1 MGTPAT
7 LADWLAHWQRVHARP
22 IDLGLERVAGIAQR
36 MRLSRPAPTCITVG
50 GTNGKG
56 STVAMLDA
64 ILRAT
69 GRVVG
74 TYTSPHLL
82 SYNERVR
89 IDGDCV
95 DDAELIAAFRRV
107 EAAREAT
114 TLTYFEA
121 GTLAAFAVFEAREVD
136 VAVLEVGMGGRLD
149 AVNVVDADAAIVT
162 TVDLDHQEFLGPDRN
177 AIGREKA
184 GIFRAGRPAIAGDHE
199 PPHSLLAHAS
209 AIGADLQRA
218 GVDFGA
224 RETVDGWTWW
234 HRDGALLDLPRPALP
249 GSFQLDNAACAIAAL
264 HALRATL
271 PVAPP
276 AIARGLA
283 TARCPGRLQ
292 RVGEAPEVVVD
303 VAHNPQA
310 ARELALWLAAQPAR
324 RTVAVFAALGD
335 KDYGGIV
342 APLRAAIDGWFVAG
356 LHDESPRGLDA
367 PATAARLFAAGVEA
381 RACASIAQALA
392 AAREAAGPAGR
403 VLAFGSFHT
412 VAAAMRA
419 CGLDRA

>member
-1 MGTPAT
+1 MAAPDT
-7 LADWLAHWQRVHARP
+7 LAGWLAHWERVHARP
-22 IDLGLERVAGIAQR
+22 IDLGLERVAAIAER

-89 IDGDCV
+89 IDGECV

-162 TVDLDHQEFLGPDRN
+162 TIDLDHQEFLGPDRN

-184 GIFRAGRPAIAGDHE
+184 GIFRSGRPAISGDRS
-199 PPHSLLAHAS
+199 PPQSLLAHAS

-218 GVDFGA
+218 GVDFGVHDA
-224 RETVDGWTWW
+224 PGGWTWW
-234 HRDGALLDLPRPALP
+234 HRDGASIDLPRPSLP
-249 GSFQLDNAACAIAAL
+249 GAFQFDNAAAAVAAL
-264 HALRATL
+264 HALRHTL
-271 PVAPP
+271 PVSPS
-276 AIARGLA
+276 AIAAGLA
-283 TARCPGRLQ
+283 SARCPGRLQ
-292 RVGEAPEVVVD
+292 RVGETPEVVVD

-335 KDYGGIV
+335 KDYAGIV
-342 APLRAAIDGWFVAG
+342 APLRGAIDAWFVAG
-356 LHDESPRGLDA
+356 LRDDSPRGLEA
-367 PATAARLFAAGVEA
+367 ASTAARMAALGIAATACDGV
-381 RACASIAQALA
+381 AQALA
-392 AAREAAGPAGR
+392 AAREVAGPAGR

-412 VAAAMRA
+412 VAGAMRA